1 MKQVFSILV
10 AMLIMSPAFA
20 DDDKPKS
27 GAQNHTPSKGINWK
41 KFHKK
46 QHKATQK
53 RRRDCN
59 IWLTL

>member
-1 MKQVFSILV
+1 MMFM
-10 AMLIMSPAFA
+10 APAFA
-20 DDDKPKS
+20 DGDKPKS